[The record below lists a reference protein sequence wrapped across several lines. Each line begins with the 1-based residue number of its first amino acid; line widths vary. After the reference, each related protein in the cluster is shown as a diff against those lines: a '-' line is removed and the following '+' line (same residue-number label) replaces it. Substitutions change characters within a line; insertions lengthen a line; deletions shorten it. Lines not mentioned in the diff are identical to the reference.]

1 LIRRRDELLSLDLS
15 CQPVRPEG
23 RRRLL
28 AVWRAARRGSQTRW
42 ARYTAIV
49 LPTAVGGL
57 LLIVAVRHFVHDGWP
72 LAGGNPFVIAV
83 VGLLF
88 LVAFGLK
95 ALGWRR
101 LFRVG
106 ERPGALSLAAA
117 GGGASMMGIALPGR
131 FDEAVR
137 VAIVRRYPN
146 CPAGMGTICLSLF
159 TLGLVDTLAL
169 VPMAAAAASLPGLS
183 LGVRAGFIL
192 VAFGGV
198 GAACVIVALP
208 SVTCRSRLLRFRLVR
223 WLKPRAT
230 CLRDAS
236 HALGLVFAS
245 WVVRAVALFLLL
257 HTLGVG
263 TSLMLAVMF
272 LCAGAAS
279 AAIPIGPAG
288 AATQV
293 GAGATLLIVSGVD
306 PSQALGFALA
316 AQALLIVSG
325 ASIFA
330 VAVVWRLMLGARSTL
345 VRRTLAPAR

>member
-28 AVWRAARRGSQTRW
+28 AVWRAARQGSQTRW

-49 LPTAVGGL
+49 LPTAVGGV
-57 LLIVAVRHFVHDGWP
+57 LLIIAVRHFVHDGWP

-330 VAVVWRLMLGARSTL
+330 LAVVWRLLLGARSTL

>member
-1 LIRRRDELLSLDLS
+1 MLSVNLSRDR
-15 CQPVRPEG
+15 VRPEG

-28 AVWRAARRGSQTRW
+28 AVWRAARRGSQTRL

-49 LPTAVGGL
+49 LPTVVGGVL
-57 LLIVAVRHFVHDGWP
+57 LAIAIRHFVHDGWP
-72 LAGGNPFVIAV
+72 LSGGNPFVLAAV
-83 VGLLF
+83 GVLF

-146 CPAGMGTICLSLF
+146 CPAGIGTICLSLF

-169 VPMAAAAASLPGLS
+169 VPMSVSAASLPGLS

-208 SVTCRSRLLRFRLVR
+208 GVTRSRLLRFRIVR

-263 TSLMLAVMF
+263 ASVMLAVMF

-325 ASIFA
+325 ASIFV
-330 VAVVWRLMLGARSTL
+330 VAVVWRLLLGARSVL
-345 VRRTLAPAR
+345 AHWTLAPAR

>member
-49 LPTAVGGL
+49 LPTAVGGV
-57 LLIVAVRHFVHDGWP
+57 LLIIAVRHFVHDGWP

-208 SVTCRSRLLRFRLVR
+208 SVTCRGRLLRFRLVR

-330 VAVVWRLMLGARSTL
+330 VAVVWRLLLGARSTL

>member
-1 LIRRRDELLSLDLS
+1 MSVELSRDR
-15 CQPVRPEG
+15 VRPEG
-23 RRRLL
+23 RPRLL
-28 AVWRAARRGSQTRW
+28 ALWRAARQGSRTPW
-42 ARYTAIV
+42 ARYTAIL
-49 LPTAVGGL
+49 LPTAVGAL
-57 LLIVAVRHFVHDGWP
+57 LLALAIRHFVHDGWP
-72 LAGGNPFVIAV
+72 LAGGNPYVIVSA
-83 VGLLF
+83 GLLF

-95 ALGWRR
+95 AFGWRR

-146 CPAGMGTICLSLF
+146 CPAGIGTICLSLF

-192 VAFGGV
+192 VAVGGV

-208 SVTCRSRLLRFRLVR
+208 GVTCRTRLLRFRLVR

-230 CLRDAS
+230 CFRDAS

-245 WVVRAVALFLLL
+245 WVIRAVGLFLLL

-263 TSLMLAVMF
+263 TSVMLAVMF

-293 GAGATLLIVSGVD
+293 GAGTTLLIVSGVD

-330 VAVVWRLMLGARSTL
+330 VAVVWRLLLGARSMLARRAL
-345 VRRTLAPAR
+345 VPAR

>member
-1 LIRRRDELLSLDLS
+1 MRDRVLLFVNPPLD
-15 CQPVRPEG
+15 PMRPEG
-23 RRRLL
+23 RRRLSAL
-28 AVWRAARRGSQTRW
+28 WQTARRGSQTRW

-49 LPTAVGGL
+49 LPTVIGAL
-57 LLIVAVRHFVHDGWP
+57 LLYVAIRHFVNDGWP
-72 LAGGNPFVIAV
+72 LSGGNPIVIAV
-83 VGLLF
+83 VGVLF

-95 ALGWRR
+95 ALGWRH

-146 CPAGMGTICLSLF
+146 CPAGIGTICLSLF

-208 SVTCRSRLLRFRLVR
+208 GVTRSRLLRFRLVR

-263 TSLMLAVMF
+263 TSIMLAVMF

-293 GAGATLLIVSGVD
+293 GAGTTLLIVSGID

-325 ASIFA
+325 AFIFA
-330 VAVVWRLMLGARSTL
+330 LAVVWRLLLGARSMLLRRAL
-345 VRRTLAPAR
+345 VAPAG

>member
-1 LIRRRDELLSLDLS
+1 MA
-15 CQPVRPEG
+15 G
-23 RRRLL
+23 TRL
-28 AVWRAARRGSQTRW
+28 ARQL
-42 ARYTAIV
+42 AIV
-49 LPTAVGGL
+49 VPTVVGIVL
-57 LLIVAVRHFVHDGWP
+57 LVFAIRHFVADGWP
-72 LAGGNPFVIAV
+72 LAGGNPWVIAAAGV
-83 VGLLF
+83 LF

-95 ALGWRR
+95 AFGWRR
-101 LFRVG
+101 LFHVG

-137 VAIVRRYPN
+137 VAIVRRYPD
-146 CPAGMGTICLSLF
+146 CPAGIGTICLSLF

-183 LGVRAGFIL
+183 WGVRAGFML
-192 VAFGGV
+192 VAFGGI

-208 SVTCRSRLLRFRLVR
+208 GVTRSRLLRFRLVR

-230 CLRDAS
+230 CLRDAAHS
-236 HALGLVFAS
+236 LGLVFAS
-245 WVVRAVALFLLL
+245 WVIRAVALFLLL
-257 HTLGVG
+257 HTLGLGNSV
-263 TSLMLAVMF
+263 MLAVMF

-293 GAGATLLIVSGVD
+293 GAGATLLIVSGIE
-306 PSQALGFALA
+306 PSKALGFALA

-330 VAVVWRLMLGARSTL
+330 VAVVWRLLLGARAALS
-345 VRRTLAPAR
+345 RRALATAQ

>member
-1 LIRRRDELLSLDLS
+1 
-15 CQPVRPEG
+15 
-23 RRRLL
+23 
-28 AVWRAARRGSQTRW
+28 
-42 ARYTAIV
+42 
-49 LPTAVGGL
+49 
-57 LLIVAVRHFVHDGWP
+57 
-72 LAGGNPFVIAV
+72 
-83 VGLLF
+83 
-88 LVAFGLK
+88 
-95 ALGWRR
+95 
-101 LFRVG
+101 
-106 ERPGALSLAAA
+106 
-117 GGGASMMGIALPGR
+117 
-131 FDEAVR
+131 

-146 CPAGMGTICLSLF
+146 CPAGIGTIYLSLF

-169 VPMAAAAASLPGLS
+169 VPMAVSAASLPGLS

-208 SVTCRSRLLRFRLVR
+208 GVTRSRLLRFRLVR

-245 WVVRAVALFLLL
+245 WAVRAVALFLLL

-263 TSLMLAVMF
+263 TSIMLAVMF

-330 VAVVWRLMLGARSTL
+330 VAVVWRLMLGARSAL
-345 VRRTLAPAR
+345 ARRTLAPAR

>member
-1 LIRRRDELLSLDLS
+1 MSVDLS
-15 CQPVRPEG
+15 RNPVRPIG
-23 RRRLL
+23 RSWLL

-49 LPTAVGGL
+49 LPTAVGAVL
-57 LLIVAVRHFVHDGWP
+57 LVVAIRHFVSEGWP
-72 LAGGNPFVIAV
+72 LAGGNPYVIAAAGV
-83 VGLLF
+83 LF

-101 LFRVG
+101 LFRIG

-146 CPAGMGTICLSLF
+146 CPAGIGTICLSLF

-192 VAFGGV
+192 VAVGGV

-208 SVTCRSRLLRFRLVR
+208 GVTRSRLRRFRLVR

-236 HALGLVFAS
+236 HSLGLVFAS
-245 WVVRAVALFLLL
+245 WVIRAVGLFLLL

-263 TSLMLAVMF
+263 TSVMLAVMF

-293 GAGATLLIVSGVD
+293 GAGTTLLIVSGVE

-330 VAVVWRLMLGARSTL
+330 FAVVWRLLLSARAVL
-345 VRRTLAPAR
+345 ARRALAPVH

>member
-49 LPTAVGGL
+49 LPTAVGGV
-57 LLIVAVRHFVHDGWP
+57 LLIIAVRHFVHDGWP

-330 VAVVWRLMLGARSTL
+330 VAVVWRLLLGARSTL

>member
-49 LPTAVGGL
+49 LPTAVGGV
-57 LLIVAVRHFVHDGWP
+57 LLIIAVRHFVHDGWP

-208 SVTCRSRLLRFRLVR
+208 GVTRSRLLRFRLVR

-245 WVVRAVALFLLL
+245 WAVRAVALFLLL

-263 TSLMLAVMF
+263 TSIMLAVMF

-330 VAVVWRLMLGARSTL
+330 VAVVWRLMLGARSAL
-345 VRRTLAPAR
+345 ARRTLAPAR